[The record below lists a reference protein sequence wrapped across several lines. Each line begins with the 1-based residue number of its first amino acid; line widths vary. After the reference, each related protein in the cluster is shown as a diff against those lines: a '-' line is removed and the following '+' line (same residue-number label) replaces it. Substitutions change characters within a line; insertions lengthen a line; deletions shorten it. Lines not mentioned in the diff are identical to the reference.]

1 MEKKNNQMIL
11 DKDKLKNGIIIA
23 LILIIVFGASFL
35 ATGIDPNKKKE
46 DNTDTTMKDNTT
58 TNNANKAQE
67 ESEAIKE
74 EEQKELENINI
85 ERYLELKE
93 KDSPSI
99 IYIARPTCHYCEIQ
113 GPIIKNIALEKELTI
128 YYLNTDEM
136 SAEESTTFIKSDD
149 AFKDG
154 FGTPCTIVVKDDK
167 VVGKLEGLTD
177 KETMINFFEENGV
190 ISK

>member
-35 ATGIDPNKKKE
+35 ATGIDPNQKKE
-46 DNTDTTMKDNTT
+46 DNTDTTMKDDAT

-149 AFKDG
+149 TFKDG